1 MKGDR
6 GMVFDREET
15 DAIIQAI
22 IQVHRTLGPGFLESV
37 YRKAMVVELR
47 RRGLKVETEKTVP
60 IYYEGVAVGEHRL
73 DLLVADRVIVELKT
87 VEELGKVHY
96 AQLPSY
102 LKATGL
108 KTGLL
113 VNFAKE
119 LADFRRV
126 SPP

>member
-1 MKGDR
+1 MKGDK
-6 GMVFDREET
+6 GMDFDRTET
-15 DAIIQAI
+15 DEIIQAI

-47 RRGLKVETEKTVP
+47 RRGLKVETEKTIP

-73 DLLVADRVIVELKT
+73 DLLVDDRVIVELKT
-87 VEELGKVHY
+87 VEELCKAHY
-96 AQLPSY
+96 AQIRSY
-102 LKATGL
+102 LKAAGL

-113 VNFAKE
+113 VNFSKE
-119 LADFRRV
+119 LADFRRI